1 MPKEKVREIDAI
13 MEDMT
18 LTEEEWRQEMT
29 ESYKSQ
35 YMQMPDIR
43 RMEKEIKEIR
53 ENIAAAVQGEKPD
66 PQLLKDLAEALEK
79 ADKKMAQAEKEI
91 DEKVEGLVNDDRE
104 KRTEFA
110 PESKKKEA
118 PEKEEKEP
126 EKEPEKEEKAP
137 EKEEKEPEK
146 EAKDPEKAPEKEE
159 KKEAPKK
166 EAPEKSLEE
175 LKKENEDTMEA
186 LRKDADMPQEEWD
199 KKMHKAIEEGC
210 LLENH
215 DLFEEQNKKT
225 RDLAE
230 RIDKMRKDLKEGDD
244 KKPLEDLQKE
254 MGDHLSQV
262 SKDRN
267 RVAAQVEDRYAD
279 EAYKRRE
286 NLLKPKQQEM
296 QKQGKGETEE
306 AKKLGKDIALTQ
318 KHEKKAKDDAASYSA
333 EAEDPKPSIFQ
344 SAFLKAFSGW
354 LPQTVFGLVG
364 ELLGFPGAS
373 AKQVRTVQVP
383 LSNYGIPT
391 FLGGAGDFTLP
402 TGPDHVKDLFKPA
415 IPQREKDSVVLEGG
429 ADTTGI
435 FKQTEMQKEKA
446 SEVILQ
452 ADKNAD
458 LDFDSI
464 DHEAKKQA
472 EQAGRM
478 SYKPVRGKL
487 KMEDLESIPHA
498 EVEEKQPEVKEE
510 KKPEKQPEKQ
520 PEKEQTSGRKSFSL
534 KDGSKI
540 SKKLLDG
547 VAHVEVDEA
556 VLQKQEEQPAKTEEK
571 PVKEETAKEEPS
583 KEEKSAELKKPDFEM
598 GPNIEKAFKLMDLME
613 DMLGHTG
620 RGHKNSD
627 KYDSMMS
634 AMGDVKKTLSE
645 ELGGSFGSLM
655 RDFGEM
661 AAFKDVMR
669 PGGPMDLAIGQQL
682 AEVEK
687 KTENY
692 IREKTLNGNKRN
704 MGSGLG
710 NTRIKDALDAM
721 DVMNPERAKELGAN
735 IDISVKQGKA
745 TKKMSYNELNE
756 RLKEGDEK
764 AASKEKTKENADKK
778 RKERDTLKRD
788 PLMSKEEKSKQ
799 HGMRIK

>member
-118 PEKEEKEP
+118 PEKEEKE
-126 EKEPEKEEKAP
+126 
-137 EKEEKEPEK
+137 
-146 EAKDPEKAPEKEE
+146 PEKAPEKEE

>member
-137 EKEEKEPEK
+137 EKEEK
-146 EAKDPEKAPEKEE
+146 
-159 KKEAPKK
+159 KEAPKK

-186 LRKDADMPQEEWD
+186 LRSNADMPQEEWNN
-199 KKMHKAIEEGC
+199 KMRKAIEEGC

-225 RDLAE
+225 KDLTE
-230 RIDKMRKDLKEGDD
+230 RIDKMRKNLKEGDD
-244 KKPLEDLQKE
+244 KKPLEDLEKE
-254 MGDHLSQV
+254 MGDHLTQV
-262 SKDRN
+262 TKDRS

-279 EAYKRRE
+279 EVYKRRE
-286 NLLKPKQQEM
+286 NQLKPKQNALKKE
-296 QKQGKGETEE
+296 GKAETKE
-306 AKKLGKDIALTQ
+306 AKQLEEDIELTH
-318 KHEKKAKDDAASYSA
+318 KHEKKANDDAAVYHA
-333 EAEDPKPSIFQ
+333 EAADPKPNIFQ
-344 SAFLKAFSGW
+344 SAFMKVFSGW
-354 LPQTVFGLVG
+354 LPQTAFSLVG
-364 ELLGFPGAS
+364 ELFGRPGLTA
-373 AKQVRTVQVP
+373 VQVP
-383 LSNYGIPT
+383 MPNYGLPP
-391 FLGGAGDFTLP
+391 FFGAGDVTFP
-402 TGPDHVKDLFKPA
+402 TGPDRVKDLFMPSVPKK
-415 IPQREKDSVVLEGG
+415 EKDSVVLEGG
-429 ADTTGI
+429 ADTTGL
-435 FKQTEMQKEKA
+435 FKETELKKEKA
-446 SEVILQ
+446 SEIILR

-458 LDFDSI
+458 LDFDGI
-464 DHEAKKQA
+464 DHEAQKQA
-472 EQAGRM
+472 EKAGRM

-487 KMEDLESIPHA
+487 KKEDIEELPHA
-498 EVEEKQPEVKEE
+498 EIEGKQPEVKEE
-510 KKPEKQPEKQ
+510 QKTEKKPEKEAG
-520 PEKEQTSGRKSFSL
+520 KEQNSARKSFSL
-534 KDGSKI
+534 KEGSKL
-540 SKKLLDG
+540 SGKALKG
-547 VAHVEVDEA
+547 VAHAELNEA
-556 VLQKQEEQPAKTEEK
+556 ALQKQEKQSAEIAEEARPAKGE
-571 PVKEETAKEEPS
+571 PAKEEPA
-583 KEEKSAELKKPDFEM
+583 KEEQAKEEAAKPKKPKFEM
-598 GPNIEKAFKLMDLME
+598 GSNIEKAFKLMDLM
-613 DMLGHTG
+613 DTMLGHTG
-620 RGHKNSD
+620 KGHKNSD
-627 KYDSMMS
+627 KYDTMMS
-634 AMGDVKKTLSE
+634 ALGNVKGSLSE
-645 ELGGSFGSLM
+645 ELGGSFGSLK

-661 AAFKDVMR
+661 AVFKDLMR
-669 PGGPMDLAIGQQL
+669 PGGPMDLAMGQRL

-721 DVMNPERAKELGAN
+721 DILNPERAKELGAN
-735 IDISVKQGKA
+735 IDITVKQGKA
-745 TKKMSYNELNE
+745 TRKMSYNELNA
-756 RLKEGDEK
+756 RLSELEKEGDEK
-764 AASKEKTKENADKK
+764 AATREKTRQNADKK
-778 RKERDTLKRD
+778 RKEREMLDKE